1 MGPLPDSDPF
11 SYAAFTK
18 ILLSWQEKFAAIPNC
33 RFKFQKRGQLF
44 TRVYYEPFSVVT
56 RGINNRDC
64 SPL

>member
-1 MGPLPDSDPF
+1 MGPPPDSDPF

-18 ILLSWQEKFAAIPNC
+18 ILLSWQEKFGAIPDC